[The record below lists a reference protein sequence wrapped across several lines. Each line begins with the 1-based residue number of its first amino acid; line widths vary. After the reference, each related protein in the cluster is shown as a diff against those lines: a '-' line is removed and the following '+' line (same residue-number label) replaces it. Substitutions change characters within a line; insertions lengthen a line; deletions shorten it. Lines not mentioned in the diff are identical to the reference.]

1 MALPKLNVP
10 KYKLKLPSD
19 GRTVNFRPFLVK
31 EEKLLLLAT
40 ETGEQSDI
48 IEAIKN
54 IIISCTD
61 LTTVEGLAT
70 FDIEYLFLNIRCKS
84 VGETVDVVVTCPDD
98 NVTTVNVSIPLDTI
112 KVKKTRGHKAE
123 IKLSDEC
130 SITMGYPSLDMFV
143 TANFTD
149 EDENRV
155 DEVFKMAASCIKT
168 IQDPNQVYVCAE
180 VPPNEIQEFFDDMN
194 SAQFGLVQKFFD
206 TMPKLTHTIKVT
218 NPNTGKESDV
228 VLEGLASFFAWLY
241 CILVFNLIMKGTL
254 H

>member
-84 VGETVDVVVTCPDD
+84 VGETGDVVVTCPDD

-228 VLEGLASFFAWLY
+228 VLEGLASFFA
-241 CILVFNLIMKGTL
+241 
-254 H
+254 